1 MKKNKLNIENLL
13 SEQMAAVL
21 KFQSEQLG
29 DAFAT
34 ENITFEKLRENY
46 TIERKFWNE
55 GGPVMHKTL
64 DTKYKNIPIRFYYPI
79 DTDENTQALVYIH
92 GGGFV
97 VGNLDTHDRIMRLL
111 AEISKAVVIGID
123 YGLSP
128 ENKFPKALEECASLV
143 RHLHES
149 GADYK
154 IDKDKISIGGDS
166 GGANL
171 SLATALYLRD
181 NDKDISY
188 IKSLLLY
195 YGAFGLND
203 SISRRLYGGD
213 YDGLKKEDLDY
224 YGKLYLEK
232 PSDIESHYYSC
243 LGADLTYGI
252 PACYIESGDL
262 DPLCDDSI
270 ALYKILNGHDIK
282 CELNIKKGLIHAYL
296 HYSKMLDEACDSIKR
311 GSDFLNRSV

>member
-1 MKKNKLNIENLL
+1 MEKNKLNIDNLL
-13 SEQMAAVL
+13 SEQMASVL
-21 KFQSEQLG
+21 KFQSEQSE
-29 DAFAT
+29 DAFST

-46 TIERKFWNE
+46 TAERKFWNE

-64 DTKYKNIPIRFYYPI
+64 DTKHKHIPLRLHYPT
-79 DTDENTQALVYIH
+79 DTDKNMPCLVYIH
-92 GGGFV
+92 GGGYV
-97 VGNLDTHDRIMRLL
+97 VGNLDTHDKIMRLL
-111 AEISKAVVIGID
+111 ADYSKAVVVGID

-128 ENKFPKALEECASLV
+128 ENKFPSALEECASLV

-181 NDKDISY
+181 NDTDISY

-195 YGAFGLND
+195 YGIFGLND
-203 SISRRLYGGD
+203 SISRRLYGGN
-213 YDGLKKEDLDY
+213 YDGLKKEDLEY
-224 YGKLYLEK
+224 YGSLYLEK
-232 PSDIESHYYSC
+232 ASDIESPYYSC
-243 LGADLTYGI
+243 LEADLTYNL
-252 PACYIESGDL
+252 PACYIESGEL

-270 ALYKILNGHDIK
+270 ALYKVLSGHNMK
-282 CELNIKKGLIHAYL
+282 CELNVKKGLIHAYL
-296 HYSKMLDEACDSIKR
+296 HYSKMLDEAYDSMRR
-311 GSDFLNRSV
+311 GADFLNRHV